1 MRAAQGSQWASA
13 AMTLVTAAEARAG
26 DAYAIAAGDTPAGL
40 MWRAAGQ
47 LARGIIAPRT
57 SGYGLRVVMIAG
69 KGNNGGDGYA
79 AALRLTGEYGA
90 HVTVV
95 ALDGHQ
101 VALSPEATHFRRQW
115 LAAHGL
121 VITAMFQA
129 ETAIARADVVVD
141 AVLGT
146 GVDGPLR
153 ETAAAA
159 VALLAKAQ
167 SAGKKL
173 VACDL
178 PTGVDPDTGTVAA
191 YTVPVAHTISFGA
204 AKRGLLLSPG
214 VDYCG
219 QMTVASLG
227 ELWDAYR
234 DEHLPNHTTQP
245 CKALTAV
252 GAAPA
257 AYRATDDKWS
267 RGQVAVLGGAYGT
280 AGACAL
286 SALGALNAGAG
297 LVTVYAG
304 AAVAKEIAGSL
315 DAAVMLQ
322 RCPPTATTV
331 DGVCSQAWLETV
343 QFGDRADVVVAGPG
357 LGVAKEVRQ
366 TVAWLLAQA
375 KRLVLDA
382 DALNVFRDDPSAL
395 ADHAGQVVLT
405 PHRKELA
412 RIGGGIDGEDAWT
425 HRIARVPELAR
436 KLDAT
441 IVAKGPQTLI
451 CAPDGRIWVTPV
463 GSPAAGTAGSGDL
476 LSGIIAAAIATA
488 VDVPH
493 AVAQA
498 VWWHGRAAQ
507 RAGAGSGGRA
517 TVTTLIGELPH
528 VFAELAE
535 TSRTLCRAADEHC
548 GEL

>member
-1 MRAAQGSQWASA
+1 MGVSYGGQPQRAA
-13 AMTLVTAAEARAG
+13 MMLVTAKEARAG
-26 DAYAIAAGDTPAGL
+26 DAYAVNAGDTPAGL

-57 SGYGLRVVMIAG
+57 SGYGMRVVMVAG

-79 AALRLTGEYGA
+79 AALRLTCEYGA

-95 ALDGHQ
+95 ALDGHD
-101 VALSPEATHFRRQW
+101 AAMSSEAAHFRMQW
-115 LAAHGL
+115 LGTHRR
-121 VITAMFQA
+121 VITTVPQA
-129 ETAIARADVVVD
+129 QTAVARADVVVD

-146 GVDGPLR
+146 GADGPLR

-159 VALLAKAQ
+159 VALLAQAR
-167 SAGKKL
+167 SAGKIL

-178 PTGVDPDTGTVAA
+178 PTGVNPDTGTVAP
-191 YTVPVAHTISFGA
+191 YTVPVTRTVSFGA

-219 QMTVASLG
+219 EITVASLG
-227 ELWDAYR
+227 EQWDVYR
-234 DEHLPNHTTQP
+234 DDHLQRHTTQP
-245 CKALTAV
+245 FQALTAL

-257 AYRATDDKWS
+257 AYQPTDDKWS
-267 RGQVAVLGGAYGT
+267 RGQVAVLGGSHGT
-280 AGACAL
+280 AGAAAL
-286 SALGALNAGAG
+286 TALGALNAGAG
-297 LVTVYAG
+297 LVTLYAG
-304 AAVAKEIAGSL
+304 TVVADEIAGSL
-315 DAAVMLQ
+315 DAAVMLK
-322 RCPPTATTV
+322 RCPPTATTAA
-331 DGVCSQAWLETV
+331 GVCTQAWLETV
-343 QFGDRADVVVAGPG
+343 KFGDHADVVVAGPG
-357 LGVAKEVRQ
+357 LGVAEDVRH
-366 TVAWLLAQA
+366 TVTWLLARAQ
-375 KRLVLDA
+375 RLVLDA
-382 DALNVFRDDPSAL
+382 DALNVFRDDPRAL
-395 ADHAGQVVLT
+395 RDHVGQVVLT

-412 RIGGGIDGEDAWT
+412 RIGGGIDGEDAWN
-425 HRIARVPELAR
+425 RRVSRAPELAR
-436 KLDAT
+436 ELDVT

-488 VDVPH
+488 DDVPH

-498 VWWHGRAAQ
+498 VWWHGRASQ
-507 RAGAGSGGRA
+507 RAGARSGGRA

-528 VFAELAE
+528 VFAELADM
-535 TSRTLCRAADEHC
+535 SHTLPSGADEHD